1 MKKFFLFFCYLKLSL
16 LSFSQDVSI
25 KIDTNA
31 ILIGQQIKLTVEC
44 NDINVNSSF
53 PVFLD
58 TIIKGIEILKSSA
71 IDTLSFES
79 KLISLK
85 QEHIITAWDSGAYYI
100 PSLIFTENL
109 KTEPLLLNVLTIE
122 INQEEDIKDIKQPLD
137 PEFEFSDI
145 IVWLIGLLVI
155 ILIFYLFKK
164 FSKSKITIDKKFEEI
179 EITPAHIIALN
190 NLNEIEKKKLWQQNK
205 LKEYHSEISEILR
218 KYIEGRFNC
227 LALEATTHEIMT
239 SLKNQLSDELNI
251 DLRNVLQTA
260 DLAKFAKSKPGDKEN
275 IDSMVL
281 AKKFVNQ
288 TKISEENE

>member
-1 MKKFFLFFCYLKLSL
+1 MKKFFLFFCYFKLSL
-16 LSFSQDVSI
+16 LSFSQDASV

-58 TIIKGIEILKSSA
+58 TIIKGIEILKSSS

-79 KLISLK
+79 NLISLK

-100 PSLIFTENL
+100 PSLIFTENI
-109 KTEPLLLNVLTIE
+109 KSEPLLLNVITVSVD
-122 INQEEDIKDIKQPLD
+122 QEKDIKDIKQPLD

-145 IVWLIGLLVI
+145 ITWLIGLLVI

-164 FSKSKITIDKKFEEI
+164 FSKSKKNINKKYEEI

-190 NLNEIEKKKLWQQNK
+190 NLNEIEKKELWQQNK

-218 KYIEGRFNC
+218 KYIESRFNC
-227 LALEATTHEIMT
+227 LALEATTDEIMT

-251 DLRNVLQTA
+251 DLRNVFQTA
-260 DLAKFAKSKPGDKEN
+260 DLAKFAKSKPSDKEN

>member
-1 MKKFFLFFCYLKLSL
+1 MKKFFLFFCYLKLSF
-16 LSFSQDVSI
+16 LSFSQDASV

-44 NDINVNSSF
+44 NDININSSF

-71 IDTLSFES
+71 IDTFRFES
-79 KLISLK
+79 NLISLK
-85 QEHIITAWDSGAYYI
+85 QEHVVTAWDSGSYYI
-100 PSLIFTENL
+100 PSLIFSENV

-145 IVWLIGLLVI
+145 FAWLIGLLVI
-155 ILIFYLFKK
+155 IVIFYLFKK
-164 FSKSKITIDKKFEEI
+164 FSKSKKTIDKKFEEI
-179 EITPAHIIALN
+179 EIIPAHIIALN
-190 NLNEIEKKKLWQQNK
+190 NLNEIEKKELWQQNK

-227 LALEATTHEIMT
+227 LALEATTDEIMT
-239 SLKNQLSDELNI
+239 SIKNQLSDELNI

-260 DLAKFAKSKPGDKEN
+260 DLAKFAKSKPDDKEN
-275 IDSMVL
+275 VDSMVL